1 MKVNFLNQ
9 KTKYYK
15 TMIRMINKKK
25 NSLKVDIYFKI
36 KVCL

>member
-15 TMIRMINKKK
+15 IMVRMINKKK